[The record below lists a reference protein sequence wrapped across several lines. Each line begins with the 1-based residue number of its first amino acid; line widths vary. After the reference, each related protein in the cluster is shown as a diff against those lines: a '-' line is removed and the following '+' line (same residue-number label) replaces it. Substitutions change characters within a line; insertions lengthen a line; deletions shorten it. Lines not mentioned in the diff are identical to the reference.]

1 MNHPMLLALVS
12 SVWVASEV
20 IVGVITR
27 RSAAEAARHDRGS
40 LILLWALLGATI
52 FAAAQLQF
60 LKIGRM
66 PERNTLFWVGLAL
79 ILIGILIRGVAILTL
94 RRFFTVSVMIQES
107 HELIERGIYKVV
119 RHPSYTG
126 SLVSFVG
133 LGFAFGNWL
142 SLGLVV
148 IGASIGFAY
157 RIRVE
162 ETALTNHFG
171 DRYRSY
177 AARTKRLIPGV
188 Y

>member
-1 MNHPMLLALVS
+1 MLLALVAA
-12 SVWVASEV
+12 VWVASEV
-20 IVGVITR
+20 AVGIITR
-27 RSAAEAARHDRGS
+27 RSGAEASRHDRGS
-40 LILLWALLGATI
+40 LTFLWILLGATI
-52 FAAAQLQF
+52 FAAAQLRF

-66 PERNTLFWVGLAL
+66 PERNTLFWAGLAL
-79 ILIGILIRGVAILTL
+79 ILIGVLIRATAILTL
-94 RRFFTVSVMIQES
+94 RRFFTVSVMIHES
-107 HELIERGIYKVV
+107 HELIDRGIYKLV
-119 RHPSYTG
+119 RHPAYSG

-142 SLGLVV
+142 SLALVLA
-148 IGASIGFAY
+148 GALVGFAY

-177 AARTKRLIPGV
+177 AARTKRLIPGI